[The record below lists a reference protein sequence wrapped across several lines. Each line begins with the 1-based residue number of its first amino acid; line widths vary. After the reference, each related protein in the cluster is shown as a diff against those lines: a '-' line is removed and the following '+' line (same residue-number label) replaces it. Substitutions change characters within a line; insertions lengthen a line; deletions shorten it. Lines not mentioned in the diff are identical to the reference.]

1 MNDVMDSVLSLHLPV
16 INDHPHYHPMQAV
29 HQKQLCPEA
38 VYQKDLP
45 AMPKIQVS
53 VQPIPVHTNT
63 GK

>member
-1 MNDVMDSVLSLHLPV
+1 MNGVMDYVPSFHLPV
-16 INDHPHYHPMQAV
+16 INDHPHSHPRPAV
-29 HQKQLCPEA
+29 HQKQLCPAA

-53 VQPIPVHTNT
+53 VQPIPVHKNT